1 MSENILK
8 VDSRP
13 SKQLHAWVKIKPGST
28 RIKFQVDTCAT
39 CNLIR
44 RSDLPNAVRINKSE
58 KTALHYYNGTKNES
72 LGSCQ
77 LTLETQ
83 DGKTSEQQF
92 QVVTNGATSLIGARA
107 AQEMSIISVNKE
119 CIATVT
125 KCQSGLIQGGKPAEK
140 MHFSSFINRFPNVFQ
155 REVGCLDGVLHLN

>member
-1 MSENILK
+1 MDPECQGDELEENDRLDVLTNYDEGAQLSENILK

-13 SKQLHAWVKIKPGST
+13 SKQLYAWVKIKPGST
-28 RIKFQVDTCAT
+28 RIKFQVDTGAT

-58 KTALHYYNGTKNES
+58 KTTLHYYNGTKNES

-92 QVVTNGATSLIGARA
+92 QVVTNGATSLIGVRA

-119 CIATVT
+119 C
-125 KCQSGLIQGGKPAEK
+125 
-140 MHFSSFINRFPNVFQ
+140 
-155 REVGCLDGVLHLN
+155 VLQLLQNARVA